1 MAKNMSDY
9 VNDAKGQL
17 QGQYDQYKNQAT
29 IDYNQQQSN
38 YDQQHKDT
46 GMGFDKAKENATSQ
60 GKVNQNQYN
69 NNTLSRGLGRS
80 SIATTGLAGIQN
92 TTDKNLSNLDLQ
104 RENELAKISTL
115 KNQLTESYNSNMIGF
130 DKELESKANQL
141 AQELKRY
148 DDELAYQQWQKD
160 QAELDRQWK
169 QQQAQ
174 IEQDRWNQELAWK
187 KEQAAMEQRRWEQE
201 QAYKRQQQSYSSGGG
216 RTSGGGSSSS
226 GGGSSSSGGSGPRK
240 PTMDLGTAIKQ
251 PWEDRN
257 EALYNAGYTGGILSN
272 PLGNKYYPKF

>member
-1 MAKNMSDY
+1 MAKNMTDY

-29 IDYNQQQSN
+29 INYNQQQAS

-46 GMGFDKAKENATSQ
+46 GLGFDKAKENATTQ

-92 TTDKNLSNLDLQ
+92 TTDKNLSALDVQ

-141 AQELKRY
+141 AQDLKRY

-201 QAYKRQQQSYSSGGG
+201 QARKQQSYSSGG
-216 RTSGGGSSSS
+216 RSS
-226 GGGSSSSGGSGPRK
+226 GGGSSSGSKTTNQQVNNSSSSSSFHPDTIKNIQSGGDMKANLITDKWRK
-240 PTMDLGTAIKQ
+240 
-251 PWEDRN
+251 
-257 EALYNAGYTGGILSN
+257 YGII
-272 PLGNKYYPKF
+272 